1 MWQVTAPQVS
11 IVSGAS
17 MSVMWVKSIKK
28 MSVSSQKERQR
39 SWIEALDQNNTQ
51 GRIISEENVLPPKL

>member
-1 MWQVTAPQVS
+1 
-11 IVSGAS
+11 
-17 MSVMWVKSIKK
+17 

>member
-1 MWQVTAPQVS
+1 MS